1 MSGIKIV
8 DDTKVWVRYNTD
20 LTLSSAVWMERTEW
34 VLLRETVEVAS
45 VGPGKLLHAGS
56 VKR

>member
-1 MSGIKIV
+1 MKIV
-8 DDTKVWVRYNTD
+8 AHTKVWVRYNTD
-20 LTLSSAVWMERTEW
+20 LTLSSDVWMERTEW
-34 VLLRETVEVAS
+34 VLLRETVEVAL

>member
-1 MSGIKIV
+1 MKIV
-8 DDTKVWVRYNTD
+8 AHTKVWVRYNTD
-20 LTLSSAVWMERTEW
+20 LTLSSDVWMERTEW

-45 VGPGKLLHAGS
+45 VGPGKLLHVGS